1 MMKPKTRQNL
11 LLAIMVVVCLLVVR
25 QYLPVIQ
32 LPTAG
37 RVAAQERKLKSLQG
51 DLMVAR
57 KTQEE
62 RQASLRSLRTLADP
76 FWVPSGPT
84 AKVDQEISAEFNRI
98 TRLAQLSNAT
108 GSQKVDVNK
117 EKNGSC
123 LQEVI
128 LSVEIKGVS
137 MRDLSRFFTLMRST
151 PAGRKFRW
159 EYCKLQADNPRTPS
173 AVNLSARFRVLVL
186 NNDALAFLGFQ
197 ENTLPKTEA
206 APRTPKAKN

>member
-11 LLAIMVVVCLLVVR
+11 LLATMVVVCLLVVR